1 MNNVGGFLL
10 IFSGP
15 SGSGKDTV
23 LHKIME
29 KDERVV
35 VSVSMT
41 TRTPREGEVDGK
53 DYYFVT
59 KEQFE
64 ENIEKGEML
73 EWAVYGGNYYGTPKA
88 PIEKWIDEGKTVI
101 LEIEVQGADKI
112 RQQLPD
118 VRSMF
123 LMPPSLHVLEERL
136 RARHTNTEEDIRR
149 RLEVAKGE
157 IERAN
162 DYDYIIVNNQLDDA
176 VEDCMEIILR
186 HRRHLREQDS
196 GDEFYYGYQYKDE
209 VEYINEVAR
218 VLPPVEDFSEGDNN
232 DGRK

>member
-15 SGSGKDTV
+15 SGSGKDTI

-41 TRTPREGEVDGK
+41 TRAPRTGEVDGK

-73 EWAVYGGNYYGTPKA
+73 EWAVYNGNYYGTPKA
-88 PIEKWIDEGKTVI
+88 PIEKWINEGKTVI

-136 RARHTNTEEDIRR
+136 RARRTNTEEDIKR
-149 RLEVAKGE
+149 RLETAKGE

-186 HRRHLREQDS
+186 HRRHLRELDS

-218 VLPPVEDFSEGDNN
+218 VLPPVEDFSEGDN
-232 DGRK
+232 